1 MAFGCDSERDSQI
14 ALIVIHFC
22 KLICMETELG
32 RALELRTDFSAA
44 ELRKLARRCGHHRQS
59 CRLLSIAAIYD
70 GMNRTDAAAV
80 GGMDRQTL
88 RDWVIRF
95 NESGP
100 DGLKDLYKGAPGRKL
115 NDAQLAELAQIV
127 EAGPDLERDGVVRW
141 RRVDLQQ
148 LIEERFGVTYHER
161 TVSKLLKAL
170 GFSKLAPRP
179 QHPAQDE
186 RMIETFKKTSR
197 ISLKPT

>member
-1 MAFGCDSERDSQI
+1 
-14 ALIVIHFC
+14 
-22 KLICMETELG
+22 
-32 RALELRTDFSAA
+32 
-44 ELRKLARRCGHHRQS
+44 
-59 CRLLSIAAIYD
+59 
-70 GMNRTDAAAV
+70 
-80 GGMDRQTL
+80 MDRQTL

-115 NDAQLAELAQIV
+115 NDAQLAELAQVV
-127 EAGPDLERDGVVRW
+127 EAGLDLERDGVVASRRRFACLPANGW

-148 LIEERFGVTYHER
+148 LIEERFEVTYHER
-161 TVSKLLKAL
+161 TISKLLKAL

-186 RMIETFKKTSR
+186 RVIETFKKTSR

>member
-1 MAFGCDSERDSQI
+1 MVSQI
-14 ALIVIHFC
+14 SLIVIHFC

-32 RALELRTDFSAA
+32 RVLELRTDFSAA

-170 GFSKLAPRP
+170 GFSKLSPRP

>member
-1 MAFGCDSERDSQI
+1 
-14 ALIVIHFC
+14 
-22 KLICMETELG
+22 MEVALG
-32 RALELRTDFSAA
+32 RVLELRADFSAA
-44 ELRKLARRCGHHRQS
+44 ELRTLARRCGHHRQS

-70 GMNRTDAAAV
+70 GMNRADAAAV

-88 RDWVIRF
+88 RDWVLRF

-170 GFSKLAPRP
+170 GFSKLSPRP

>member
-1 MAFGCDSERDSQI
+1 
-14 ALIVIHFC
+14 
-22 KLICMETELG
+22 MEVSLG
-32 RALELRTDFSAA
+32 RALELRADFSAA

-95 NESGP
+95 NASGP
-100 DGLKDLYKGAPGRKL
+100 DGLQDLYKGAPGRKL
-115 NDAQLAELAQIV
+115 NAAQLAELAQVV

-148 LIEERFGVTYHER
+148 LIEERFEVTYHER
-161 TVSKLLKAL
+161 TISKLLKAL

-186 RMIETFKKTSR
+186 QVIETFKKTSR